1 MSRLGNVG
9 GRLYR
14 GEVSFDFVGRQ
25 KLWYAISGLILVLSL
40 VGLFARGLNFT
51 VDFKGGSVITIPA
64 SSVSSISRVQGAV
77 STTGDGAGAIVQ
89 HVGSG
94 GSATW
99 QVQTGKLDY
108 SQGLTVQSELAKEL
122 GVSQSKISVNFV
134 GASWGSQISQKALQA
149 LIAFLIVIVIYLSI
163 AFEWRMAVA
172 ALVAL
177 AHDIVITIGI
187 YALAGFPVS
196 PATVIGLL
204 TILGYSLYDT
214 VVVFDK
220 VRENTAGLLGS
231 ARSTYS
237 QAANLAL
244 NQTLVRSINTSVIAL
259 LPVAAILFIGGG
271 LLGAGELNDLALVLF
286 VGMLSGTYSS
296 IFIATPVLADLKE
309 RDPQY
314 KALARRVAQR
324 TSGTRAARRAG
335 AKTPRAAVAG
345 AGAAA
350 AAGTVAGGSAAVLD
364 ADDED
369 ADLQDTDGPDQDA
382 DAGDGTPGADRV
394 TGGADRAAPG
404 PGWASRAAAAA
415 APEHL
420 LRQAPPRRQ
429 EEAPLTAAGQGG
441 AEIAELIKARV
452 RDIPDYPQPGVM
464 FKDITPLLADG
475 PALAAV
481 VSALASGH
489 DGVDKVAGIE
499 ARGFILAAPAAIQL
513 GAGFVPVRKQGK
525 LPGPTYAQSYDL
537 EYGSA
542 TIEVHQDAF
551 APGERVLIVDDVLA
565 TGGTGAATAEL
576 VRKAGAEVTGI
587 AVILELS
594 FLHGRPRLPDVPIRS
609 LLVV

>member
-1 MSRLGNVG
+1 MMSRLGNVG

-25 KLWYAISGLILVLSL
+25 KLWYSISGLILVLSL

-64 SSVSSISRVQGAV
+64 SSVSSISEVQSAV
-77 STTGDGAGAIVQ
+77 SSTGDGQGAIVQ

-94 GSATW
+94 SSATW

-108 SQGLTVQSELAKEL
+108 SQGLKVQSELAKEL

-172 ALVAL
+172 ALIAL

-237 QAANLAL
+237 QAANLA
-244 NQTLVRSINTSVIAL
+244 RSINTSVIAL

-324 TSGTRAARRAG
+324 TSGARAARRAG
-335 AKTPRAAVAG
+335 AKAPRAAVAG

-350 AAGTVAGGSAAVLD
+350 AAGTVTGGSAAVLD

-369 ADLQDTDGPDQDA
+369 ADLPDTDAPDQDA

-394 TGGADRAAPG
+394 TAGRTAPRPAPG
-404 PGWASRAAAAA
+404 GRPG
-415 APEHL
+415 P
-420 LRQAPPRRQ
+420 RQQPRRN
-429 EEAPLTAAGQGG
+429 TSAAKRRPGG
-441 AEIAELIKARV
+441 KKKR
-452 RDIPDYPQPGVM
+452 R
-464 FKDITPLLADG
+464 
-475 PALAAV
+475 
-481 VSALASGH
+481 
-489 DGVDKVAGIE
+489 
-499 ARGFILAAPAAIQL
+499 
-513 GAGFVPVRKQGK
+513 
-525 LPGPTYAQSYDL
+525 
-537 EYGSA
+537 
-542 TIEVHQDAF
+542 
-551 APGERVLIVDDVLA
+551 
-565 TGGTGAATAEL
+565 
-576 VRKAGAEVTGI
+576 
-587 AVILELS
+587 
-594 FLHGRPRLPDVPIRS
+594 
-609 LLVV
+609 